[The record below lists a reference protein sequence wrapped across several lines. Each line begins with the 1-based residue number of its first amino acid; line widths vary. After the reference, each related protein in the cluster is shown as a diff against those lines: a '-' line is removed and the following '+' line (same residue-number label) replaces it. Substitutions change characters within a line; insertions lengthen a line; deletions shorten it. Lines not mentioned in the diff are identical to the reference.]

1 MLARIED
8 KSRHDIVHRCEY
20 EINPISW
27 HNSLEYIHCKYSPVS
42 LPWTVGSSASIML
55 FESPGWAPP
64 APVPAP
70 VPRPPG
76 LGPDL
81 WAEGAFTCCSLRVF
95 VRTSFWY
102 AWFGTAQDQMTY
114 DMQRMICQ
122 VLSFNYKTMTLTCIH
137 NVHCTVFIRPSC
149 FICNLLAF
157 LITDIKICRS
167 LHIWTIF
174 WGVLTVFLL

>member
-1 MLARIED
+1 M
-8 KSRHDIVHRCEY
+8 KF
-20 EINPISW
+20 NPISW

-81 WAEGAFTCCSLRVF
+81 WAEGAFTCCSFRVF

-102 AWFGTAQDQMTY
+102 AWFGTAQDQMGKY
-114 DMQRMICQ
+114 AIKVKFVGRWQIWYAKNDLSD
-122 VLSFNYKTMTLTCIH
+122 LSFNYKTMTLTCIH
-137 NVHCTVFIRPSC
+137 NVQYLSGHSVLFVIY
-149 FICNLLAF
+149 
-157 LITDIKICRS
+157 
-167 LHIWTIF
+167 LHF
-174 WGVLTVFLL
+174 